1 MEPPNGAPKDDFATL
16 YWEAGFKAL
25 FSETGWR
32 IESYST
38 AVRIE
43 FFAPRYANKYYAI
56 MWYDYAHVIWKYEI
70 ISDQIK
76 TAYKS
81 FGDFVAVLQAMAN
94 VKKIDKLN
102 AINTADGYV
111 SCLTETFCDR
121 CWDITKMNEHRIIV
135 NFFPKEVNKSYG
147 RIYHDNGSWRFRVYG
162 EPIEGT
168 NTFLIEA
175 PNTFAE
181 FVAILQS
188 M

>member
-16 YWEAGFKAL
+16 YWEAGFKSL

-38 AVRIE
+38 TVSIE
-43 FFAPRYANKYYAI
+43 FFPPRYANIYCAR
-56 MWYDYAHVIWKYEI
+56 MWYEYNNGIWKYEI
-70 ISDQIK
+70 ISAQMK
-76 TAYKS
+76 VAYKS
-81 FGDFVAVLQAMAN
+81 FADFVAVLQAMAN

-121 CWDITKMNEHRIIV
+121 GWDITKMNDYHIII
-135 NFFPKEVNKSYG
+135 NFFPKEVNRSYG
-147 RIYHDNGSWRFRVYG
+147 RIHHDEGAWQFTVYNTQ
-162 EPIEGT
+162 IER
-168 NTFLIEA
+168 
-175 PNTFAE
+175 PKTFAD
-181 FVAILQS
+181 FVAMLQS